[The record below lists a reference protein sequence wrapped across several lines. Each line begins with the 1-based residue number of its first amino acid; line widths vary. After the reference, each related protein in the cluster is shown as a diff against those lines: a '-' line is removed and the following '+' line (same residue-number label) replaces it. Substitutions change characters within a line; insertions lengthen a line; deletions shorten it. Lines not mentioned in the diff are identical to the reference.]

1 MHHRPSRQ
9 DAFYEQT
16 VADYGPALDRL
27 ARSYELDAEKRDDLL
42 QEIHLALWRSFE
54 RFAEQCSI
62 RTWIYRVAHNV
73 AASHVDRSLRHRSR
87 GLVSLEEAAAIE
99 TGGDPNETVDRRR
112 ALDLLYK
119 LIHRLRPLERE
130 VILLYL
136 EGLDAAAIGDVTGLS
151 AANVATRVH
160 RIKKLLALQFRTGE
174 TNA

>member
-1 MHHRPSRQ
+1 MHDRPSRQ
-9 DAFYEQT
+9 DTFYEQT

-27 ARSYELDAEKRDDLL
+27 ARSYELDAEKRNDLL

-99 TGGDPNETVDRRR
+99 TGSDPNETVDRRR
-112 ALDLLYK
+112 ALGHLYT
-119 LIHRLRPLERE
+119 LIHRLRPIERE

-136 EGLDAAAIGDVTGLS
+136 EGLDAAAIGDITGLS

-160 RIKKLLALQFRTGE
+160 RIKKLLALQFRKGE